1 MTAFLVPVD
10 GSTSSLH
17 AIDYAARQAKRCKAI
32 LHLLNV
38 QLPVET
44 YGMVPAYLSPRKHRD
59 LTMPIANTILGQA
72 AQRLKRTGIKCE
84 THVVYGDIAASI
96 VRASRRLRCE
106 AIIMGT
112 RGRGAIGDLLL
123 GSIATKVTHLSRLPV
138 TLVK

>member
-17 AIDYAARQAKRCKAI
+17 AIGYAVTQAKRARAT

-38 QLPVET
+38 QLTVET
-44 YGMVPAYLSPRKHRD
+44 YGTVPAYLSPRKHRE
-59 LTMPIANTILGQA
+59 LTMPIANTILSQA
-72 AQRLKRTGIKCE
+72 AQRLKRTGIKFE
-84 THVVYGDIAASI
+84 THVVYGDIAATI
-96 VRASRRLRCE
+96 VRMSRRLSCE

-112 RGRGAIGDLLL
+112 RGMGAIGDLLL

>member
-17 AIDYAARQAKRCKAI
+17 AIDYAATQAKRFKA
-32 LHLLNV
+32 LVHLLNV

-59 LTMPIANTILGQA
+59 LTMPIANTILRQA
-72 AQRLKRTGIKCE
+72 AQRLKRTGVKCE
-84 THVVYGDIAASI
+84 THVVYGDIAQSI
-96 VRASRRLRCE
+96 VRTWCRLGCE

-112 RGRGAIGDLLL
+112 RGMGAIGHLLL
-123 GSIATKVTHLSRLPV
+123 GSVATKDAHLSKLPV
-138 TLVK
+138 TLIK